1 MRPLPHAKKLPDS
14 LFWWE
19 GPDGSRLLAYR
30 LPFSYND
37 EGPVEGRLH
46 KIISELHEPTQ
57 VLMAFYGVGDQGGG
71 PLCRDP
77 PESSSAGYRCRSP
90 LNERVPRCRMPVPQR
105 VISSARRGILTL
117 PTNPRG

>member
-77 PESSSAGYRCRSP
+77 GFHGLSFLLGQAKG
-90 LNERVPRCRMPVPQR
+90 
-105 VISSARRGILTL
+105 RGAFHIQGGLAHH
-117 PTNPRG
+117 PSHVWVFF